1 MPPIVPRGSL
11 AFRAFRILSF
21 FVGWGFWPSCS
32 SYEKLQAS
40 VLPAVLPGGLPM
52 ACICWALQDVQPD
65 CCCFHGPFH
74 LDPVAL
80 LFIPLE
86 KTRDPDVCLTSCL
99 IPSFLTHRGQYC
111 SRLTLNLTTVSAPT
125 MRPSWWQWCC
135 PSVPLEWIPS
145 TPTQLP
151 YAATVTSALQPPLSV
166 RLPELSFPR
175 SSSSLA
181 LHPCCLRGCGSAQN
195 LVSPSNAPNHRLFW
209 QMRFSSLFPF
219 CRNVERSLIIANPM
233 EEKLMLFP
241 FLPGST

>member
-86 KTRDPDVCLTSCL
+86 KTRDSDVCLASCL

-166 RLPELSFPR
+166 RLPELSFLR

-241 FLPGST
+241 LLPGST